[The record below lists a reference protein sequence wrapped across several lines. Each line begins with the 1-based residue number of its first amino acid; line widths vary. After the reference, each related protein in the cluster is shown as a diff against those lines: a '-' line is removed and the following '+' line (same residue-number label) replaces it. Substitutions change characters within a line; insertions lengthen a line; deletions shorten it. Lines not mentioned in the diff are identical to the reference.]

1 MSEPTFSGKRSAIS
15 VNFVRTV
22 TVGGI
27 QVRVE
32 LEPGCWVTGSRLG
45 LMASH
50 RVAGSARLLSRRLF
64 EKATPA
70 DIDAMLPRLR
80 VVRCRFKGCKA
91 PNLVG
96 DGRPWGNPKGY
107 CSRHRLKD
115 IVEAAAKMQ
124 EKLDAAN
131 ARADE
136 AAVRRGFRYK
146 ATVWIHRDDGDD
158 TAAVLWFVEKPTPT
172 LLRKAAKRMRSRLPD
187 DFHVERLRPVA
198 RAKGNRR

>member
-15 VNFVRTV
+15 VNFRRTV
-22 TVGGI
+22 RIGGL
-27 QVRVE
+27 QVRIE

-50 RVAGSARLLSRRLF
+50 RIAGSARLISRRLF

-80 VVRCRFKGCKA
+80 AVRCRFKGCKA

-107 CSRHRLKD
+107 CARHRLKD
-115 IVEAAAKMQ
+115 IVEAAAKVQ
-124 EKLDAAN
+124 EKLDEAN
-131 ARADE
+131 ARADG
-136 AAVRRGFRYK
+136 AAYRRGFRYK

-158 TAAVLWFVEKPTPT
+158 TYTVLWFAEKPTPA
-172 LLRKAAKRMRSRLPD
+172 LLRKAAKKRRSRLPD
-187 DFHVERLRPVA
+187 DFHVERLQPVA
-198 RAKGNRR
+198 AEKRNRR